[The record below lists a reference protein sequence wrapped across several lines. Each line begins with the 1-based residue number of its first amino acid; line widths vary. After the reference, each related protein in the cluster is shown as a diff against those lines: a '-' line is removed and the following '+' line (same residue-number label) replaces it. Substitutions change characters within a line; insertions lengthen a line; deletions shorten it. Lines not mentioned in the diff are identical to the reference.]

1 MPETDSVACGGA
13 GGYGPGAGVTA
24 LPGMTA
30 VAGIRTITDAEFS
43 GGGVGMYAGFLLGGI
58 IGGVLALAKVVDR
71 KRYPFGPFMLVGAV
85 VGVLAGGPFADWYV
99 GR

>member
-1 MPETDSVACGGA
+1 
-13 GGYGPGAGVTA
+13 
-24 LPGMTA
+24 
-30 VAGIRTITDAEFS
+30 
-43 GGGVGMYAGFLLGGI
+43 MYAGFLLGGI

-85 VGVLAGGPFADWYV
+85 VGVLAGGPFADWYL